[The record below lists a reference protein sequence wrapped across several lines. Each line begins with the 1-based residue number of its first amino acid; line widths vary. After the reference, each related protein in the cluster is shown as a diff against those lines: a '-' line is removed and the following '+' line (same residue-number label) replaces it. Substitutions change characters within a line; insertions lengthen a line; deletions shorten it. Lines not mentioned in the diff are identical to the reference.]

1 MEKGLKTLSGR
12 THAVKVSNFP
22 FFFFF
27 KVEIRIMILIRLCV
41 CIVTDNLSLVP
52 LFNASCTAMFKEF
65 NHTDV
70 FMWISA

>member
-12 THAVKVSNFP
+12 THAVKVSNLP
-22 FFFFF
+22 VCFF
-27 KVEIRIMILIRLCV
+27 VDVRIMILIRVCV

-52 LFNASCTAMFKEF
+52 FFNASCTAMFKEF

-70 FMWISA
+70 SMWISA